1 MSDIDKRFTSD
12 IREKIVQAISD
23 AHNNEVF
30 FTGRLNGEGFVISVS
45 IAARGNRT
53 SVPVIQSALETAD
66 VLIHN
71 HPSGN
76 LTPSDADL
84 EIAAR
89 VSESGLGFYIIDSN
103 VTEIYVVVEPV
114 LVREKHAIDSDA
126 IAALLDDSGPLSYLT
141 SGYEER
147 PAQIQ
152 LTYSIANAF
161 NSGSIGVFEA
171 GTGVGKSFAYLLPAM
186 AWTLENKD
194 RVVISTGT
202 INLQQQLIEKDIPM
216 AEKIIG
222 QSVKSVLLKGRQ
234 NYICKRRLA
243 EAIQDSRQENDLFE
257 EESDEL
263 EQIAHWA
270 AVTNDGSRSDLSFLP
285 TEPIW
290 SRVCSESD
298 ACMGMRCS
306 FHEECFVMKVRKE
319 AASASLLIVN
329 HHLLFADL
337 EARMSGAGYDDTVV
351 LPPFHHIIFD
361 EAHAMEDAA
370 TSFFS
375 EYFTRFKLL
384 KQLSVLYR
392 VRRNSVAGHLIALE
406 RLSSSGGE
414 IQNALAAISNVKA
427 AFSAVEDS
435 ALTLLNDSNSWRLSP
450 ATERNSGKIL
460 ALLSELRSSLAEFVG
475 LVRGI
480 IDGIAEEDLDESVVW
495 ESKFALKRLEIIGL
509 LCLHFTEWSERT
521 GSVFWIEKKR
531 ISSRVSKSS
540 KFSQG
545 NDGETTWYPRFVQT
559 PLSIAHMMKEGVFE
573 PLRTVICTSA
583 TLRIAGRFEYWL
595 KRTGVNLME
604 KERVITGS
612 YDSPFPYKKNV
623 LLAIPDDA
631 PLPDSPNFQS
641 WVETAIVSLLQASG
655 GHSLVLFTS
664 YDSLRSACEVS
675 RLALSPFGITIFKQ
689 GDDDRSR
696 LLEAFKADETSVL
709 FATDSFWQGVD
720 APGDTL
726 LQVILVKLPFRVP
739 NDPVH
744 AARSESITRTGGNA
758 FMELSLPEA
767 VVRFRQGFGRLM
779 RKNSDRGVVA
789 VLDRRLLAKKYGSLF
804 LQSLPETATSFSPA
818 ASLYQKVEDW
828 IYP

>member
-1 MSDIDKRFTSD
+1 MSDIDKRFSSTV
-12 IREKIVQAISD
+12 REELIQAITD
-23 AHNNEVF
+23 ANNNEVF
-30 FTGRLNGEGFVISVS
+30 FTGMLNGEGLVISVS

-53 SVPVIQSALETAD
+53 SVPVIQSAVETAD

-84 EIAAR
+84 EIASR
-89 VSESGLGFYIIDSN
+89 VSESGLGFYIIDSP
-103 VTEIYVVVEPV
+103 VTDVYVVVEPV
-114 LVREKHAIDSDA
+114 LVREKKPLDSDA
-126 IAALLDDSGPLSYLT
+126 VAALLDETGPLSYLT
-141 SGYEER
+141 EGYEER
-147 PAQIQ
+147 SAQIQ
-152 LTYSIANAF
+152 LTHSIAQAF
-161 NSGSIGVFEA
+161 NAGSIGVFEA

-186 AWTLENKD
+186 SWSLQNKD

-202 INLQQQLIEKDIPM
+202 INLQQQLIAKDIPM

-222 QSVKSVLLKGRQ
+222 QPVKAVLLKGRQ

-243 EAIQDSRQENDLFE
+243 EAIQDSRQDSDLFE
-257 EESDEL
+257 DETNEL
-263 EQIAHWA
+263 EQIAQWA
-270 AVTNDGSRSDLSFLP
+270 TVTEDGSRSDLSFVP
-285 TEPIW
+285 HEAIW
-290 SRVCSESD
+290 SRICSESD

-306 FHEECFVMKVRKE
+306 FHDDCFVMKVRKE
-319 AASASLLIVN
+319 AASASILIVN

-337 EARMSGAGYDDTVV
+337 EVRMAGAGYDDTVV

-361 EAHAMEDAA
+361 EAHSMEDAA

-392 VRRNSVAGHLIALE
+392 VRRNSVGGHLVSLE

-414 IQNALAAISNVKA
+414 IQNALAAISDVKA
-427 AFSAVEDS
+427 AFSAVEDA
-435 ALTLLNDSNSWRLSP
+435 ALELLTDSNTWRLSP
-450 ATERNSGKIL
+450 ATERQAEKL
-460 ALLSELRSSLAEFVG
+460 LPLLSALRTSLAEFVG
-475 LVRGI
+475 IIRGI
-480 IDGIAEEDLDESVVW
+480 IDGIDEDNIDDPVVW
-495 ESKFALKRLEIIGL
+495 ESKFALKRLELVGL
-509 LCLHFTEWSERT
+509 LCLHFCEWSER
-521 GSVFWIEKKR
+521 GESVFWIEKKR
-531 ISSRVSKSS
+531 LVSRASRGTDS
-540 KFSQG
+540 
-545 NDGETTWYPRFVQT
+545 ETTWYPRFVQT
-559 PLSIAHMMKEGVFE
+559 PLSIAQMMKEGVFE

-583 TLRIAGRFEYWL
+583 TLRIAGRFDYWL
-595 KRTGVNLME
+595 KRTGVQLMDS
-604 KERVITGS
+604 ERVLTGF

-623 LLAIPDDA
+623 LLAIPEDA
-631 PLPDSPNFQS
+631 PLPESPSFQP
-641 WVETAIVSLLQASG
+641 WIETAIVSLLQASG
-655 GHSLVLFTS
+655 GRSLVLFTS
-664 YDSLRSACEVS
+664 YESLRSACEVS
-675 RLALSPFGITIFKQ
+675 RAALSPFGITIFKQ
-689 GDDDRSR
+689 GDDDRAR
-696 LLEAFKADETSVL
+696 LLEAFKTDETSVL

-739 NDPVH
+739 NDPVL
-744 AARSESITRTGGNA
+744 AARSEAITRAGGNA

-779 RKNSDRGVVA
+779 RKNSDRGVVT

-818 ASLYQKVEDW
+818 SHLYQKIENW